1 MAKKKEIQVVF
12 NASVD
17 KFGRN
22 VDKANGDL
30 KRFSSS
36 ANTHSVKI
44 KKSFTGIGTALAGVV
59 SIGALSVLTKNALDT
74 ADAIGKLSSVS
85 GLSVKRV
92 QEFRFA
98 VDQTGGTLQQADAAI
113 LKFGKRVGLA
123 KDGFGAAARAYKR
136 LGIDLSQTT
145 DQIFAQAVEEIGK
158 LKNATDRGA
167 LATELF
173 GDEAIRLGNTFKGG
187 VAGLEVFAQT
197 ARDLGL
203 ILSDDLVRGA
213 EKANDQ
219 LSIMK
224 QVIDVQ
230 FTRVLVELAPTITR
244 IGEAFAETAI
254 KASAFIDAMNEIGDQ
269 SKSTLKNTVKVLQS
283 QYSELQSE
291 LEDTLAKQ
299 SGEKGPDGLIELVF
313 GLRDPSEIRAEMVK
327 VEEEFKEAIER
338 LNKLNRVQITSRVAG
353 GGGGGGGGRAL
364 PTKLPT
370 LRFPKQEEV
379 KALKDPVDDFINSL
393 YRYREELDLINPKL
407 ERLGELF
414 VQGAIPVEV
423 YTEGV
428 KRLGFET
435 ESSLDGLADDVDVL
449 EDSWKDLGLTFASA
463 FEDAIIQGGNL
474 SDILKGLEQDIIRI
488 MTRKLVTERLG
499 DALSGAFSSGGL
511 FGNLFGGGGAPVSS
525 IPLFGSGGNFFAGQ
539 PMIVGDGGPEL
550 MVPRQS
556 GTVIPN
562 NQLGGGTVN
571 VYVNPPPGASVEAYR
586 LSARQGALEGSR
598 ILGRSRAIS

>member
-44 KKSFTGIGTALAGVV
+44 KKSFAGIGTALAGVV

-158 LKNATDRGA
+158 LENATDRGA

-173 GDEAIRLGNTFKGG
+173 GDEAIRLGNTFKDG
-187 VAGLEVFAQT
+187 VSGLDAFAAQ
-197 ARDLGL
+197 AERLGL
-203 ILSDDLVRGA
+203 ILDEKLVRGA

-224 QVIDVQ
+224 QVLDIQ
-230 FTRVLVELAPTITR
+230 FTRVFVELAPLVTDLGNAFADAAIG
-244 IGEAFAETAI
+244 IGEFYRNIKNGRENAESEKMLGFLDTTRDRI
-254 KASAFIDAMNEIGDQ
+254 E
-269 SKSTLKNTVKVLQS
+269 
-283 QYSELQSE
+283 ELQKAQKKGGLNQAQNVE
-291 LEDTLAKQ
+291 LEALLRLETQLEEQHKKLIKSRQDN
-299 SGEKGPDGLIELVF
+299 EKA
-313 GLRDPSEIRAEMVK
+313 AESAQV
-327 VEEEFKEAIER
+327 
-338 LNKLNRVQITSRVAG
+338 LSTG
-353 GGGGGGGGRAL
+353 GGGSGGAK
-364 PTKLPT
+364 PSKETKLPT
-370 LRFPKQEEV
+370 LRLPKQEEV

-435 ESSLDGLADDVDVL
+435 ESSLDGLADDVDGL

-463 FEDAIIQGGNL
+463 FEDAIVQGGNL
-474 SDILKGLEQDIIRI
+474 SDILEGLEQDIIRI
-488 MTRKLVTERLG
+488 ITRILVTEPLG
-499 DALSGAFSSGGL
+499 NAVSGAFSGGGF
-511 FGNLFGGGGAPVSS
+511 FGDLFGGIFGGGKALGGPVV
-525 IPLFGSGGNFFAGQ
+525 AGT
-539 PMIVGDGGPEL
+539 PYLVGEKGPEL
-550 MVPRQS
+550 FVPQS
-556 GTVIPN
+556 SGNITPN
-562 NQLGGGTVN
+562 GQLGGSTIVVN
-571 VYVNPPPGASVEAYR
+571 VNPPPGASVEAYR

-598 ILGRSRAIS
+598 LLGRSRAIS